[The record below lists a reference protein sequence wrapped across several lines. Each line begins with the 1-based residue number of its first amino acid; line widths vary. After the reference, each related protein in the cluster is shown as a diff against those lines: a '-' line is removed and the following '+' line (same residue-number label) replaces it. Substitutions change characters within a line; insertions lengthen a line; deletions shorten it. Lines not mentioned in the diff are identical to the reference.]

1 MAGYSGTPLPKKLGI
16 KEGHRVAQLGGP
28 EGFRAGLD
36 LHPSVRVD
44 GELEVALEQDELLP
58 HRWDIVHQ
66 ERGVKIG
73 ERRSAA
79 PPVTGESFDFE
90 GETYEIVDFQNYPD
104 RRSRVTVQPQQ
115 T

>member
-1 MAGYSGTPLPKKLGI
+1 MDPETARGMLRICEGLQGI
-16 KEGHRVAQLGGP
+16 AQVAQHVQQELMALP
-28 EGFRAGLD
+28 AVRAQYQ
-36 LHPSVRVD
+36 
-44 GELEVALEQDELLP
+44 LEQEELLP
-58 HRWDIVHQ
+58 HRWDLVHQ

-90 GETYEIVDFQNYPD
+90 GATYEIVDFQNYPD
-104 RRSRVTVQPQQ
+104 RRSRVTIRPQ